1 MGSTIAILGMSILQ
15 LRALV
20 ASLDLLLLD
29 LERARQVVEERVE
42 CLGHSDMEQ
51 NSEDEEDNH
60 QNSRARSL
68 GDNEH
73 SDEADLGKIN
83 TDEKLLQSSG
93 VNKTSSVDLGL
104 CDKQDVV
111 TVGK

>member
-1 MGSTIAILGMSILQ
+1 
-15 LRALV
+15 
-20 ASLDLLLLD
+20 
-29 LERARQVVEERVE
+29 
-42 CLGHSDMEQ
+42 MEQ

-111 TVGK
+111 TVGKIKESHTNGRPEQNNRSNDSVDNAWERLARDSLYS